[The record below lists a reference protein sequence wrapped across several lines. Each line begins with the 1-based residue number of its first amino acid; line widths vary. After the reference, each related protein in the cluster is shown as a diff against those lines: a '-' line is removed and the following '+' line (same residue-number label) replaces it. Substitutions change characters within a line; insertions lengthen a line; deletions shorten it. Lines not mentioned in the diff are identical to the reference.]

1 MSGILN
7 IERDPAAWT
16 FILNRPAKRNALS
29 GELVEELIRA
39 LDAARQADVRLLLFR
54 GAGRNF
60 SAGFDFTGYQDE
72 SDGDLALRLVRIEQM
87 LQAVANWPGLTVAF
101 AQGRNFGAGV
111 DLFAACKRRYCTA
124 DATFRMPGLKFGLVL
139 GTRRFRNIVGASH
152 AHSMLAGA
160 RVFDGAEAVS
170 TGFVDQMFPEAEWA
184 DVIQE
189 NSQLAS
195 LLDRDAQAS
204 LYRVLN
210 DQDNDSDMANLVRSV
225 ARPGLK
231 ERMKRYLDE
240 PG

>member
-1 MSGILN
+1 MSGMLH
-7 IERDPAAWT
+7 IERSPVAWT
-16 FILNRPAKRNALS
+16 FVLNRPEKRNAMS
-29 GELVEELIRA
+29 GSLVEEMIGG
-39 LDAARQADVRLLLFR
+39 LDAARQAGARLLVFR

-87 LQAVANWPGLTVAF
+87 LQDVAHWRGMTVAF

-111 DLFAACKRRYCTA
+111 DLFAACKRRYCTE

-152 AHSMLAGA
+152 AHSILAGA
-160 RVFDGAEAVS
+160 RVFDAAEAV
-170 TGFVDQMFPEAEWA
+170 TMGFVDQTISEAQWSDA
-184 DVIQE
+184 IRD
-189 NSQLAS
+189 NSELAS
-195 LLDRDAQAS
+195 LLDQDAQAS

-210 DQDNDSDMANLVRSV
+210 DQDNDSDMATLVRSV
-225 ARPGLK
+225 ARPGLR
-231 ERMKRYLDE
+231 ERMTRYLED

>member
-1 MSGILN
+1 MSSILH

-16 FILNRPAKRNALS
+16 FVLNRPEKRNALS
-29 GELVEELIRA
+29 GELVEELIA
-39 LDAARQADVRLLLFR
+39 GLDAARQAGIRLLVFR
-54 GAGRNF
+54 GEGRNF

-72 SDGDLALRLVRIEQM
+72 SDGDLTLRLVRIEQL
-87 LQAVANWPGLTVAF
+87 LQDVAHWPGLTVAF

-152 AHSMLAGA
+152 AHSILAGA
-160 RVFDGAEAVS
+160 RVFDATEAVS
-170 TGFVDQMFPEAEWA
+170 MGFVGQIVPQAQWA
-184 DVIQE
+184 DVIRD
-189 NSQLAS
+189 NSQLAA
-195 LLDRDAQAS
+195 LLDRDTQAS
-204 LYRVLN
+204 LYRIL
-210 DQDNDSDMANLVRSV
+210 DDGDDDSDMADLVRSA

-231 ERMKRYLDE
+231 ERMKRYLED